1 MQQMGLNEI
10 RSKFLK
16 FFESKDHYLK
26 ESASLVPQ
34 NDKSLLL
41 INSGMAPLKNYFAGV
56 EVPPSVRMT
65 TCQKCIRTGD
75 IENVGKTARHG
86 TFFEMLGNF
95 SFGDYFKEQ
104 SISWGWEFVTQH
116 LNIPEEKVWVTVYEE
131 DDEAFGI
138 WENQIKIPKERI
150 VRLGKDDNF
159 WEIGIGPCG
168 PCSELYFDR
177 GEEYGCDNLDC
188 KPGCDCDRY
197 LEFWNHVFT
206 QFNRDEE
213 GNYGQLEH
221 KNIDTGMGLERMAC
235 IMQGVDTIFDVD
247 TIKHILNTV
256 EKMANVEY
264 GKGGKTD
271 VSIRIITDHIR
282 AVSFLVADGVLPSN
296 EGRGYVLRR
305 LLRRAA
311 RHGKLLGIKENFL
324 YKLVDEVIKVSGEAY
339 PELVEKESYIKK
351 VIRIE
356 EEKFNETIEQGMEI
370 LASYI
375 ADLKKNGETTLSGE
389 NAFKLYDTYGFPID
403 LTQEILEEEHLS
415 IDEEAFN
422 GEMNKQ
428 RERARSARG
437 NMDGESWKEDP
448 LSKLD
453 SSVASTFEGYFE
465 LENSGIIKAIVKD
478 NELVDSAVAGDKV
491 IVVLDKTTFYP
502 EGGGQAGDA
511 GLLVNKN
518 EDIVVEVIDTKKGAN
533 NTIKHIGIVKSGMI
547 NTGEKLST
555 IVDKEIRMASARNH
569 SATHLLHKALKEV
582 LGEHVNQAGS
592 LVTSER
598 LRFDVTHFEA
608 ITKEELKVIEE
619 KVNDVILESLNITC
633 ENMSINDAKNK
644 GAMSLFGEKYGD
656 EVRVVSMGDYSIEL
670 CGGTHLTNT
679 SQIGMFKILSEG
691 GVAAGVRR
699 IEAITGRAVYNYLK
713 EKEEIISN
721 VCSNLKTKEDSLSQK
736 VTSLIEENKSLSKEL
751 HDMKTKMSLQA
762 VDSVLDSKLDVNGV
776 NLVTTKFE
784 GMDMNTL
791 KEVADNLR
799 DKLVSGVVVLANTT
813 DDKLNLVA
821 TATKDAVDKG
831 VHCGN
836 IVKSIAQIA
845 GGKGGGR
852 PNMAQAGAPDVS
864 KVDEALN
871 HASEVLKS
879 QVK

>member
-131 DDEAFGI
+131 DDESFGI

-177 GEEYGCDNLDC
+177 GEEYGCDNPDC

-221 KNIDTGMGLERMAC
+221 KNIDTGMGLERIAC

-422 GEMNKQ
+422 EEMNKQ

-644 GAMSLFGEKYGD
+644 GAMALFGEKYGD

>member
-26 ESASLVPQ
+26 ESASLVPH

-116 LNIPEEKVWVTVYEE
+116 LNIPQEKVWVTVYEE
-131 DDEAFGI
+131 DDEAFSI

-177 GEEYGCDNLDC
+177 GEEYGCDNPDC

-206 QFNRDEE
+206 QFDRDEE
-213 GNYGQLEH
+213 GNYGQLEN

-247 TIKHILNTV
+247 TIKHILNTI
-256 EKMANVEY
+256 EKMAGVEY
-264 GKGGKTD
+264 GKGEKTD
-271 VSIRIITDHIR
+271 ISIRIITDHIR

-339 PELVEKESYIKK
+339 PELVEKENYIKK

-375 ADLKKNGETTLSGE
+375 SQLKQNGETTLSGE

-403 LTQEILEEEHLS
+403 LTKEILEEEHLS

-422 GEMNKQ
+422 EEMNKQ

-453 SSVASTFEGYFE
+453 SSVASTFEGYNE

-478 NELVDSAVAGDKV
+478 NEIVESAVAGDKV
-491 IVVLDKTTFYP
+491 VVVLDQTTFYP
-502 EGGGQAGDA
+502 EGGGQAGDS

-533 NTIKHIGIVKSGMI
+533 NTIKHIGLVKSGMI
-547 NTGEKLST
+547 NTGEKLAT
-555 IVDKEIRMASARNH
+555 IVNKEMRMASARNH
-569 SATHLLHKALKEV
+569 SATHILHKVLKEV

-592 LVTSER
+592 LVTPER

-608 ITKEELKVIEE
+608 ITKEELKVIED
-619 KVNDVILESLNITC
+619 KVNDIILESLNITC

-644 GAMSLFGEKYGD
+644 GAMALFGEKYGD

-713 EKEEIISN
+713 EKEEVITN
-721 VCSNLKTKEDSLSQK
+721 VCSNLKTKEDGLSQK

-762 VDSVLDSKLDVNGV
+762 VDSVLDSKADVNGV

-799 DKLVSGVVVLANTT
+799 DKLVSGVVVLANIA
-813 DDKLNLVA
+813 DDKLNLVV
-821 TATKDAVDKG
+821 TATKDVVDKG

-836 IVKSIAQIA
+836 IVKAIAQVA

-864 KVDEALN
+864 KVDDALN
-871 HASEVLKS
+871 YASEVLKS

>member
-177 GEEYGCDNLDC
+177 GEEYGCDNPDC

-282 AVSFLVADGVLPSN
+282 AVSFLVADGVLPSS

-644 GAMSLFGEKYGD
+644 GAMALFGEKYGD

-721 VCSNLKTKEDSLSQK
+721 VCLNLKTKEDSLSQK

>member
-26 ESASLVPQ
+26 ESASLVPH

-104 SISWGWEFVTQH
+104 SIAWGWEFVTQH
-116 LNIPEEKVWVTVYEE
+116 LNIPQEKVWVTVYEE
-131 DDEAFGI
+131 DDEAFEI

-177 GEEYGCDNLDC
+177 GEEYGCDNPDC

-206 QFNRDEE
+206 QFDRDEE

-235 IMQGVDTIFDVD
+235 IMQDVDTIFDVD

-256 EKMANVEY
+256 ENMAGVKY

-339 PELVEKESYIKK
+339 PELVEKENYIKK

-375 ADLKKNGETTLSGE
+375 AQLKKNGETTLSGE
-389 NAFKLYDTYGFPID
+389 NAFKLYDTYGFPVD
-403 LTQEILEEEHLS
+403 LTKEILEEEHLS

-422 GEMNKQ
+422 EEMNKQ

-437 NMDGESWKEDP
+437 NMDGEGWKEDP

-453 SSVASTFEGYFE
+453 SSVASTFEGYNE

-478 NELVDSAVAGDKV
+478 NEIVESAVAGDKV
-491 IVVLDKTTFYP
+491 VVVLDQTTFYP
-502 EGGGQAGDA
+502 EGGGQAGDT
-511 GLLVNKN
+511 GVLVNKN
-518 EDIVVEVIDTKKGAN
+518 EDIVVEVVDTKKGAN
-533 NTIKHIGIVKSGMI
+533 NTIKHIGLVKSGMI
-547 NTGEKLST
+547 NNGERLTT
-555 IVDKEIRMASARNH
+555 IVNKETRMASARNH
-569 SATHLLHKALKEV
+569 SATHILHKVLKEV
-582 LGEHVNQAGS
+582 LGDHVNQAGS
-592 LVTSER
+592 LVTPER

-619 KVNDVILESLNITC
+619 KVNDIILESLNITC
-633 ENMSINDAKNK
+633 ENMSISDAKNK
-644 GAMSLFGEKYGD
+644 GAMALFGEKYGE

-699 IEAITGRAVYNYLK
+699 IEAITGRSVYNYLK
-713 EKEEIISN
+713 EKEEVISN

-762 VDSVLDSKLDVNGV
+762 IDSVLDSKVDVNGV

-799 DKLVSGVVVLANTT
+799 DKLVSGVVVLANIV
-813 DDKLNLVA
+813 DDKLNLVV
-821 TATKDAVDKG
+821 TSTKDAVDKG

-836 IVKSIAQIA
+836 IVKAIAQVA

>member
-177 GEEYGCDNLDC
+177 GEEYGCDNPDC

-296 EGRGYVLRR
+296 EGRGDVLRR

-422 GEMNKQ
+422 EEMNKQ

-644 GAMSLFGEKYGD
+644 GAMALFGEKYGD

>member
-65 TCQKCIRTGD
+65 TCQKCIGTGD

-177 GEEYGCDNLDC
+177 GEEYGCDNPDC

-644 GAMSLFGEKYGD
+644 GAMALFGEKYGD

>member
-177 GEEYGCDNLDC
+177 GEEYGCDNPDC

-422 GEMNKQ
+422 EEMNKQ

-555 IVDKEIRMASARNH
+555 IVDKEIRLASARNH

-644 GAMSLFGEKYGD
+644 GAMALFGEKYGD

-713 EKEEIISN
+713 EKEEVISN

>member
-177 GEEYGCDNLDC
+177 GEEYGCDNPDC

-422 GEMNKQ
+422 EEMNKQ

-644 GAMSLFGEKYGD
+644 GAMALFGEKYGD

-713 EKEEIISN
+713 EKEEVISN

-762 VDSVLDSKLDVNGV
+762 IDSVLDSKVDVNGV